1 MSLALPLGSFITDFW
16 NDQLVAN
23 DRQGVFL
30 VLVGFVGSFAF
41 IRMSTRMIRAEVSW
55 WPGNIESE
63 SGLHVH
69 HLVFG
74 IITMMVAGT
83 IGFAAFGHSPLTEI
97 CAFFFG
103 VGAGLT
109 IDEFALWV
117 YLEDVYWADQG
128 RSSIDATVIG
138 AALIGMI
145 VIGVN
150 PFEAGDEGATAIE
163 TIASFAILVFFIA
176 ASFLKGRRLH
186 GILGIVFT
194 PLAIYATCRIG
205 KPNSPWAHR
214 RYGDKH
220 PKKQAKAEARF
231 HPGRRTDRFKEAFR
245 DIVGGKPSEGVTHA
259 TEEAV
264 AATLQAR
271 DEMRAAAERVVLRPH
286 EDHDDDVDGP
296 KT

>member
-1 MSLALPLGSFITDFW
+1 MSAALPFASFITDFW
-16 NDQLVAN
+16 NNQLVAN

-83 IGFAAFGHSPLTEI
+83 VGFAAFGHSPLAEI

-103 VGAGLT
+103 IGAGLT

-117 YLEDVYWADQG
+117 YLEDVYWAREG
-128 RSSIDATVIG
+128 RSSIDATVIA

-150 PFEAGDEGATAIE
+150 PFEAESEGATVIE
-163 TIASFAILVFFIA
+163 SIASWLVIIFFIA

-186 GILGIVFT
+186 GILGVVFA

-205 KPNSPWAHR
+205 KPDSPWAHR
-214 RYGDKH
+214 RYGEKH

-245 DIVGGKPSEGVTHA
+245 DIVGGKPSEGMTHA

-264 AATLQAR
+264 AATRQAR
-271 DEMRAAAERVVLRPH
+271 DEMRAAAERVVHP
-286 EDHDDDVDGP
+286 EDRGGRDE
-296 KT
+296 